1 MQSSHKF
8 KISTAY
14 TYIYLNRESVMTGG
28 TDRLKILDATYVHRS
43 TCTQEQA
50 QRHPHGTSLI
60 TCLVTLHTTLNCI
73 ATYHRGQHD
82 FDEA

>member
-1 MQSSHKF
+1 MQSSHKL
-8 KISTAY
+8 KISTAS

-28 TDRLKILDATYVHRS
+28 TDKLKILDATYMHRS

-50 QRHPHGTSLI
+50 QRHPHGTSL
-60 TCLVTLHTTLNCI
+60 TLNCI
-73 ATYHRGQHD
+73 ATYHGGQHD